1 MNRIHLAILLLISVT
16 LCSCGK
22 GNGNSVALDFSGK
35 HQALWAAP
43 VTGGLHPA
51 EYMAGPARCAECHG
65 SDLSGGI
72 SNVSCFSA
80 SRSGI
85 SCHPA
90 GPGHGAGYAGG
101 AQHGA
106 KAKINLAACQG
117 CHASPASGTNPRF
130 NVVKNTLAN
139 GCETCHKA
147 GTAHP
152 TPWLIGRV
160 GTPGN
165 VANTTA
171 HTSAGNLA
179 SACAL
184 CHGAAFDGVGGTA
197 PSCMSAA
204 IGGIS
209 CHATSPVATPAGC
222 ASCHGNPPATGK
234 HVKHAALAGLTCAT
248 SCHNNFGPGT
258 VSHANGTVNTAL
270 SPTYMAK
277 PGVAAI
283 LNPNG
288 TCSNVSCHG
297 GQTTPPWLTGSIN
310 VNTDCTLCHASGTI
324 QYNSY
329 YSGEHAFHVSDA
341 GLGCTSCHNTATLA
355 ASHFTHL
362 ETAVMEGPAS
372 ATVGGGTS
380 AVASYNPATR
390 SCTPNDNRPFPTGLC
405 HPTRVWP

>member
-1 MNRIHLAILLLISVT
+1 MRIFIYGAVLLLFVT
-16 LCSCGK
+16 LWGC
-22 GNGNSVALDFSGK
+22 GNGNNSSVVLDATGK
-35 HQALWAAP
+35 HAANWVINHGSFCRVLPGINNPDAALSSACS
-43 VTGGLHPA
+43 G
-51 EYMAGPARCAECHG
+51 CHG
-65 SDLSGGI
+65 SDLTGGI
-72 SNVSCFSA
+72 
-80 SRSGI
+80 
-85 SCHPA
+85 
-90 GPGHGAGYAGG
+90 
-101 AQHGA
+101 
-106 KAKINLAACQG
+106 
-117 CHASPASGTNPRF
+117 
-130 NVVKNTLAN
+130 VK
-139 GCETCHKA
+139 
-147 GTAHP
+147 
-152 TPWLIGRV
+152 V
-160 GTPGN
+160 
-165 VANTTA
+165 
-171 HTSAGNLA
+171 
-179 SACAL
+179 
-184 CHGAAFDGVGGTA
+184 
-197 PSCMSAA
+197 SCMSNS
-204 IGGIS
+204 IGGTF
-209 CHATSPVATPAGC
+209 CHATSPLANPGC
-222 ASCHGNPPATGK
+222 TSCHGNPPATGK

-297 GQTTPPWLTGSIN
+297 GQTTPPWLSGSIN

-355 ASHFTHL
+355 VSHFTHL

-380 AVASYNPATR
+380 AVASYNSATR